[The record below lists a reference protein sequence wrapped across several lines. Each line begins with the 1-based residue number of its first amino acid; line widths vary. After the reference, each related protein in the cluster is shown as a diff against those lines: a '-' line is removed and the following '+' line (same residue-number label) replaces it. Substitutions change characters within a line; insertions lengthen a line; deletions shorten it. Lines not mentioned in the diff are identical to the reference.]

1 MLLLLF
7 HACSHAEPP
16 PPEPA
21 PSPSPSASAPIALPA
36 KAAGT
41 QILVTW
47 SGAAGA
53 PVGVTRSEA
62 EAEARAQELWK
73 RVTEGGEDFE
83 AVAREASDGVEAPRG
98 GRLGT
103 WLAGTMVPAFEEAVA
118 AVPVGGVTKPFR
130 TPFGWHV
137 VRRDPVEEAHL
148 RHVLVSWSGAWRS
161 PATRTK
167 EQARARIEEALRRI
181 DAGEPFEVVARELSD
196 DPTAQ
201 VGGDL
206 GVVGRGQLVPA
217 VEDAGFALEPGA
229 HSAIVESPYGFHV
242 IWRD

>member
-1 MLLLLF
+1 MLLLLL
-7 HACSHAEPP
+7 HACSHAEPTP
-16 PPEPA
+16 PPPA
-21 PSPSPSASAPIALPA
+21 TAPTPAAPVEVVVPA

-41 QILVTW
+41 QILVMW
-47 SGAAGA
+47 AGATGA
-53 PVGVTRSEA
+53 PVGVTRSEE
-62 EAEARAQELWK
+62 EAKARAEELWK
-73 RVTEGGEDFE
+73 RVTEGGEPFE
-83 AVAREASDGVEAPRG
+83 DVAREASDGVEAPRG

-137 VRRDPVEEAHL
+137 VRRDPIEEAHL

-167 EQARARIEEALRRI
+167 DEARARIEDALRRL
-181 DAGEPFEVVARELSD
+181 DAGEPFATVARELSD

-229 HSAIVESPYGFHV
+229 HSAVVESPYGFHV
-242 IWRD
+242 IWRE